1 MTVVIET
8 SGKQYQV
15 SKGDEIVVNKV
26 IGAPGDAVIFDRV
39 ILVYGD
45 KTSIGTPYVSGAKV
59 VGKIVSQG
67 RGKKVIVGKFK
78 RRKGYHKKQGHR
90 QYLTKVAIEEISI

>member
-15 SKGDEIVVNKV
+15 SKGDEILVNKV
-26 IGAPGDAVIFDRV
+26 EGNPGDAVIFDRV

-45 KTSIGTPYVSGAKV
+45 KTSIGTPYIAGAKV

-67 RGKKVIVGKFK
+67 RGKKIIVGKFK

-90 QYLTKVAIEEISI
+90 QYLTRVTIEDIQA